1 MNRGEEWMAKI
12 RVMPEE
18 LANKIAAGEV
28 VERPASVVKELVEN
42 AIDAEARQISIE
54 VQGSRCRNI
63 RVVDNGIGME
73 EDDVILAL
81 ERHATSKIEKDSD
94 LADIQTLGFRGE
106 ALPSLAAVSRFELK
120 SRTRESTAGTCM
132 LVVAGVVKEVSQC
145 GCPPGTQVWVRDLF
159 FNQPARRKF
168 LKTEKTE
175 LGHVMGTLTRLAM
188 SRPDIHLSL
197 RQKSRQVLDWP
208 SAANLQQRLA
218 QIFPKGLTQSWLPL
232 SQQQGPLSVEGY
244 LSPPEL
250 HRSNSRMLFL
260 YVNGRAV
267 RDPLLR
273 IAILEA
279 YRTLLPKGQFPLG
292 VLFLRLPPQ
301 LVDVN
306 VHPSKAEVRFQDAQT
321 LCKTVTSAALTALT
335 NMERQRW
342 ARPLAANPRLRDIE
356 TPAQKEFEPLP
367 GKGGVVSEPP
377 FPAYEPPHF
386 SQTVSPP
393 VEVTTGQVEEQQRE
407 LGTLFAELNVIG
419 QLHHTY
425 ILCEA
430 PDGLIL
436 VDQHAAHERVFF
448 ETFRKEIT
456 EEQLASQ
463 ILMVPETIEVTAE
476 EAAWLEESLPL
487 FTRLGF
493 RLEPFGS
500 TTFVVREVP
509 AVALRQEPLRLLL
522 ELVAAGCK
530 GASSPGPEAMLE
542 NLLQSLACRVAIK
555 AGRKLGME
563 EILALLQQL
572 DALDYCST
580 CPHGRPLWWKL
591 TVGELE
597 KMFGRA

>member
-1 MNRGEEWMAKI
+1 MAKI
-12 RVMPEE
+12 RVMPEK

-42 AIDAEARQISIE
+42 AIDAEAHQISIE

-63 RVVDNGIGME
+63 RVVDNGTGME

-94 LADIQTLGFRGE
+94 LTDIRTLGFRGE

-132 LVVAGVVKEVSQC
+132 RVVAGVVKEVSQC
-145 GCPPGTQVWVRDLF
+145 GSPPGTQVWVRDLF

-168 LKTEKTE
+168 LKTERTE
-175 LGHVMGTLTRLAM
+175 FGHVMDTLTRLAM
-188 SRPDIHLSL
+188 SRPDVHLSL
-197 RQKSRQVLDWP
+197 RQKNRQVIDWP

-232 SQQQGPLSVEGY
+232 SQQQGSLSVEGY

-267 RDPLLR
+267 KDSLLR
-273 IAILEA
+273 MAILEA

-292 VLFLRLPPQ
+292 VLFLTLPPQ

-306 VHPSKAEVRFQDAQT
+306 VHPNKAEVRFQDAQT
-321 LCKTVTSAALTALT
+321 LSKTVTSAALTALT
-335 NMERQRW
+335 DMERQRW
-342 ARPLAANPRLRDIE
+342 TRPLAANPRLRGME
-356 TPAQKEFEPLP
+356 TPAQKEFEPLS
-367 GKGGVVSEPP
+367 GIGGIVAEPP
-377 FPAYEPPHF
+377 FPAYEPPQP
-386 SQTVSPP
+386 SQIVSPA
-393 VEVTTGQVEEQQRE
+393 VEVTTGLVEEQQGE

-419 QLHHTY
+419 QLHHSY
-425 ILCEA
+425 IICEA

-436 VDQHAAHERVFF
+436 IDQHAAHERVFF
-448 ETFRKEIT
+448 ETFRKEVA

-463 ILMVPETIEVTAE
+463 ILMVPETMEVTAE

-487 FTRLGF
+487 FNRLGF
-493 RLEPFGS
+493 KLEPFGS
-500 TTFVVREVP
+500 ATFVVREVP
-509 AVALRQEPLRLLL
+509 AVVQSQEPLKLLL

-555 AGRKLGME
+555 AGRKLGRE

-572 DALDYCST
+572 DQLDHCST

>member
-1 MNRGEEWMAKI
+1 
-12 RVMPEE
+12 
-18 LANKIAAGEV
+18 
-28 VERPASVVKELVEN
+28 
-42 AIDAEARQISIE
+42 
-54 VQGSRCRNI
+54 
-63 RVVDNGIGME
+63 
-73 EDDVILAL
+73 
-81 ERHATSKIEKDSD
+81 
-94 LADIQTLGFRGE
+94 
-106 ALPSLAAVSRFELK
+106 
-120 SRTRESTAGTCM
+120 
-132 LVVAGVVKEVSQC
+132 
-145 GCPPGTQVWVRDLF
+145 
-159 FNQPARRKF
+159 
-168 LKTEKTE
+168 
-175 LGHVMGTLTRLAM
+175 
-188 SRPDIHLSL
+188 
-197 RQKSRQVLDWP
+197 
-208 SAANLQQRLA
+208 
-218 QIFPKGLTQSWLPL
+218 
-232 SQQQGPLSVEGY
+232 
-244 LSPPEL
+244 
-250 HRSNSRMLFL
+250 
-260 YVNGRAV
+260 
-267 RDPLLR
+267 
-273 IAILEA
+273 
-279 YRTLLPKGQFPLG
+279 
-292 VLFLRLPPQ
+292 
-301 LVDVN
+301 
-306 VHPSKAEVRFQDAQT
+306 
-321 LCKTVTSAALTALT
+321 
-335 NMERQRW
+335 
-342 ARPLAANPRLRDIE
+342 
-356 TPAQKEFEPLP
+356 
-367 GKGGVVSEPP
+367 
-377 FPAYEPPHF
+377 
-386 SQTVSPP
+386 
-393 VEVTTGQVEEQQRE
+393 VEEQQQRE

-509 AVALRQEPLRLLL
+509 AVALRQEPLKLLL

-530 GASSPGPEAMLE
+530 GASSPGAEAMLE